1 MITLARH
8 MSRNAADAEKRKR
21 CDRGI
26 FLFPSNFRLKRYRHT
41 PQIREKTLMRRQSPP
56 AIIVTVMT
64 IFIGV
69 GLFTEASAQS
79 KTALVGGRLID
90 GFGHA
95 PIRNSVILIDGDT
108 IEKVGTVDTLQV
120 PSGYAVI
127 STEGH
132 DLLPGLWESH
142 AHLMLTGHADYPH
155 WQATYL
161 DRLADEIMP
170 ATASHL
176 LLAGVTSARDLG
188 APLAPSKSVKE
199 RIDRGEIPGPRLFMS
214 GPFLQASVEDWQKA
228 YRWAVATPEEA
239 RARVAQLDDAG
250 MAIVKLIDQDK
261 LARPVAEAIVDE
273 AHKRGMKVVA
283 HAHRPDEIRVGLEI
297 GVDNFEHTGLTTA
310 PEYPPDVMAA
320 LKERTATGRVAG
332 GPLYWTPTVEGLW
345 NFERTVANPEKLDG
359 DCWKRGLK
367 PDTIAD
373 IRQSIANPGQLGYTR
388 LTPLRK
394 PTLKRK
400 IAQLREAGVV
410 ILVGTDSG
418 IPMKFHCQSTW
429 NEMDVL
435 VRIMGLPV
443 MDVIRAAVYWPAV
456 MMGVEDE
463 LGTVSAG
470 KKADIIAVKG
480 DVLEYVNLLQN
491 VDFVMK
497 GGIVYKKNGRPVEKA
512 LAAKATSP

>member
-1 MITLARH
+1 MK
-8 MSRNAADAEKRKR
+8 RNLGKQIFGVLCAALIGVVTPASAAD
-21 CDRGI
+21 
-26 FLFPSNFRLKRYRHT
+26 
-41 PQIREKTLMRRQSPP
+41 
-56 AIIVTVMT
+56 
-64 IFIGV
+64 
-69 GLFTEASAQS
+69 

-95 PIRNSVILIDGDT
+95 PINNSVILIDGDT
-108 IEKVGTVDTLQV
+108 ITKVGTIDTLSV
-120 PSGYAVI
+120 PPDYKTV
-127 STEGH
+127 STEGM
-132 DLLPGLWESH
+132 DVLPGLWESH
-142 AHLMLTGHADYPH
+142 AHLMLSGHANYPH

-188 APLAPSKSVKE
+188 APLEPSKSVKE
-199 RIDRGEIPGPRLFMS
+199 RIDSGEIPGPRLFMS
-214 GPFLQASVEDWQKA
+214 GPFLQHEVEEWQAA
-228 YRWAVATPEEA
+228 YRWPVKSVGEA
-239 RARVAQLDDAG
+239 RRRVAQLDEAG
-250 MAIVKLIDQDK
+250 MVIVKLIDQDK
-261 LARPVAEAIVDE
+261 LPHSVAKAIVDE
-273 AHKRGMKVVA
+273 AHRRGMKVVG
-283 HAHRPDEIRVGLEI
+283 HAHRPDEIRVGLDI
-297 GVDNFEHTGLTTA
+297 GIDNFEHTGLTTA

-320 LKERTATGRVAG
+320 LKERTATGRIAG

-345 NFERTVANPEKLDG
+345 NFDRTVANPEKLDG
-359 DCWKRGLK
+359 NCWERGLK

-373 IRQSIANPGQLGYTR
+373 IRASIAMPGQLGYTR

-400 IAQLREAGVV
+400 IEQLREAGVV

-435 VRIMGLPV
+435 VRVMGMPV

-456 MMGVEDE
+456 MMGVEDQ

-480 DVLEYVNLLQN
+480 DVLEYINLLQS

-497 GGIVYKKNGRPVEKA
+497 GGVVYKENGQAVEEN
-512 LAAKATSP
+512 L